1 VTGRP
6 AAGELAEL
14 TPRPA
19 TGPAAEQLV
28 EVAVHAAAALA
39 DRHFQ
44 QRYPAAVPRRR
55 LGPPRRMA
63 RRLEWKLLNGPKTRR
78 LLRTASHRP
87 AVRRLRVVIWSVL
100 TRPNVPTRGAR

>member
-1 VTGRP
+1 VTGRH
-6 AAGELAEL
+6 AAGEHAEL
-14 TPRPA
+14 ARRPS
-19 TGPAAEQLV
+19 TGPGAEQLL

-44 QRYPAAVPRRR
+44 QRYPAAGPRRR

-63 RRLEWKLLNGPKTRR
+63 RRLGWKLLNGPRTRR

-100 TRPNVPTRGAR
+100 TRPNVTTPGAR